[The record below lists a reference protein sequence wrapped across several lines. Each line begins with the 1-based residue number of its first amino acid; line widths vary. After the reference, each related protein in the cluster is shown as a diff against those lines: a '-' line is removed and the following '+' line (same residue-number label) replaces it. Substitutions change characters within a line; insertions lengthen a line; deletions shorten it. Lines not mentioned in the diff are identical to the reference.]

1 MSRIENTGQI
11 KTGYSVK
18 SGTNP
23 EEKVENGSDFA
34 SMLTKYKKK
43 AAQDDETKKAETG
56 ETKNK
61 ETQPEETKN
70 RGNEKQ
76 VNGRQSGENEKTAE
90 IKAEIKVTD
99 IQDEKNSQDGEKEQE
114 QELAAAYASEAC
126 YRTFVQITAE
136 NSKTPAVYNNEINGI
151 QDLAVQTTVETGME
165 DQTAA
170 VSTIQQTESPHT
182 ESPHTETAVH
192 ADDLKLRNRSDQ
204 TGEKEKSGEA
214 EEAGQSKQ
222 TAKMNREEE
231 IPDQKEHIS
240 GKEMTALASP
250 GYTGT
255 VESSAGTAAKPAA
268 VDTGPADRLPTAQD
282 TLTEDLG
289 NYLDTKISEKKGKL
303 ELSLE
308 PERLGKLTI
317 RLEYEKGKTEVTI
330 FSTSAKTL
338 EILSKE
344 AGHLA
349 QILEEKTGHPVIP
362 ISAKEE
368 KGITELEEQIKDM
381 FFGGEISFND
391 EVYITNARHKA
402 ALEEA
407 DRSLDLVRNSIEMG
421 MPEDFF
427 SIDLMNAYEN
437 LGKILGES
445 VGEDLVNEIFSKF
458 CMGK

>member
-1 MSRIENTGQI
+1 MNRIENTGQI

-18 SGTNP
+18 SGTNS
-23 EEKVENGSDFA
+23 EEKVGNGSDFA

-70 RGNEKQ
+70 RENEKQ
-76 VNGRQSGENEKTAE
+76 VNGRQSGENEKTDE

-114 QELAAAYASEAC
+114 QELAAAYASETC

-151 QDLAVQTTVETGME
+151 QDLAVQTTSETGME

-170 VSTIQQTESPHT
+170 VSTIQQTESPHS
-182 ESPHTETAVH
+182 EIAVH
-192 ADDLKLRNRSDQ
+192 ADGLKLQNRLEQ
-204 TGEKEKSGEA
+204 TGETEDTGRT
-214 EEAGQSKQ
+214 EETGQSKQ

-240 GKEMTALASP
+240 GKEMTALASSS
-250 GYTGT
+250 YTGT

-349 QILEEKTGHPVIP
+349 QILEEKTGTPTVIYTP
-362 ISAKEE
+362 EQTENRQNMDQDTGHGRNGRQDQKEQRQ
-368 KGITELEEQIKDM
+368 KQDD
-381 FFGGEISFND
+381 SF
-391 EVYITNARHKA
+391 AQQLR
-402 ALEEA
+402 
-407 DRSLDLVRNSIEMG
+407 
-421 MPEDFF
+421 
-427 SIDLMNAYEN
+427 
-437 LGKILGES
+437 LGLA
-445 VGEDLVNEIFSKF
+445 
-458 CMGK
+458 

>member
-11 KTGYSVK
+11 KPGYSVK
-18 SGTNP
+18 AATNS
-23 EEKVENGSDFA
+23 EEKVGNGSDFA
-34 SMLTKYKKK
+34 SMLTKYQKK

-231 IPDQKEHIS
+231 MPGRKEHIS
-240 GKEMTALASP
+240 GKEMTALASS
-250 GYTGT
+250 GYRGT

-349 QILEEKTGHPVIP
+349 QILEEKTGTPTVIYTP
-362 ISAKEE
+362 EQTENRQNMDQDPGHGRNGRQDQKEQRQ
-368 KGITELEEQIKDM
+368 KQDD
-381 FFGGEISFND
+381 SF
-391 EVYITNARHKA
+391 AQQLR
-402 ALEEA
+402 
-407 DRSLDLVRNSIEMG
+407 
-421 MPEDFF
+421 
-427 SIDLMNAYEN
+427 
-437 LGKILGES
+437 LGLA
-445 VGEDLVNEIFSKF
+445 
-458 CMGK
+458 

>member
-1 MSRIENTGQI
+1 MNRIENTGQI

-43 AAQDDETKKAETG
+43 AAQDDETKRAETG

-61 ETQPEETKN
+61 ETQPEETK
-70 RGNEKQ
+70 
-76 VNGRQSGENEKTAE
+76 SGENGKQVSGSQSGKNKKTAE

-99 IQDEKNSQDGEKEQE
+99 IQDGKNSQDGEIEQD
-114 QELAAAYASEAC
+114 QELAAAYASETC
-126 YRTFVQITAE
+126 YRSFVQITTE
-136 NSKTPAVYNNEINGI
+136 NNKMPAVYNNEI
-151 QDLAVQTTVETGME
+151 QDLAVQITAEAGME
-165 DQTAA
+165 DQSAA
-170 VSTIQQTESPHT
+170 VSTIQKNEA
-182 ESPHTETAVH
+182 PHTETIAH
-192 ADDLKLRNRSDQ
+192 ADDLKLQNRLAQ
-204 TGEKEKSGEA
+204 TEA
-214 EEAGQSKQ
+214 AGRTGEAGQSKR

-240 GKEMTALASP
+240 GKEMTALASSS
-250 GYTGT
+250 YTGT

-268 VDTGPADRLPTAQD
+268 VDAGPADRLATAQD

-349 QILEEKTGHPVIP
+349 QILEEKTGTPTVIYTP
-362 ISAKEE
+362 EQTENRQNMDQDTGHGRNGRQDQKEQRQ
-368 KGITELEEQIKDM
+368 KQDD
-381 FFGGEISFND
+381 SF
-391 EVYITNARHKA
+391 AQQLR
-402 ALEEA
+402 
-407 DRSLDLVRNSIEMG
+407 
-421 MPEDFF
+421 
-427 SIDLMNAYEN
+427 
-437 LGKILGES
+437 LGLA
-445 VGEDLVNEIFSKF
+445 
-458 CMGK
+458 

>member
-11 KTGYSVK
+11 KPGYSVK
-18 SGTNP
+18 AATNP
-23 EEKVENGSDFA
+23 EEKVGNGSDFA
-34 SMLTKYKKK
+34 SMLTKYQKK

-114 QELAAAYASEAC
+114 QELAAAYASETC

-182 ESPHTETAVH
+182 ETAVH
-192 ADDLKLRNRSDQ
+192 ADDLKLRNRLAQ

-231 IPDQKEHIS
+231 TPGRKEHIS
-240 GKEMTALASP
+240 GKEMTALASS
-250 GYTGT
+250 GYRGT
-255 VESSAGTAAKPAA
+255 VESSTGTAEKPAA
-268 VDTGPADRLPTAQD
+268 ADIGPADRLATAQD

-349 QILEEKTGHPVIP
+349 QILEEKTGTPTVIYTP
-362 ISAKEE
+362 EQTENRQNMDQDPGHGRNGRQDQKEQRQ
-368 KGITELEEQIKDM
+368 KQDD
-381 FFGGEISFND
+381 SF
-391 EVYITNARHKA
+391 VQQLR
-402 ALEEA
+402 
-407 DRSLDLVRNSIEMG
+407 
-421 MPEDFF
+421 
-427 SIDLMNAYEN
+427 
-437 LGKILGES
+437 LGLA
-445 VGEDLVNEIFSKF
+445 
-458 CMGK
+458 

>member
-1 MSRIENTGQI
+1 MNRIENAGQV

-18 SGTNP
+18 SGTNS
-23 EEKVENGSDFA
+23 EEKVGNGSDFA

-76 VNGRQSGENEKTAE
+76 VNGRQSGENEKTDE

-114 QELAAAYASEAC
+114 QELAAAYASETC

-136 NSKTPAVYNNEINGI
+136 NSKMPAAYNNEINGI
-151 QDLAVQTTVETGME
+151 QDLAVQTTSETGME

-170 VSTIQQTESPHT
+170 VSTIQQTESPHS
-182 ESPHTETAVH
+182 EIAVR
-192 ADDLKLRNRSDQ
+192 ADGLKLQNRLEQ
-204 TGEKEKSGEA
+204 TGETEDTGRT
-214 EEAGQSKQ
+214 EETGQSKQ

-240 GKEMTALASP
+240 GKEMTALASSS
-250 GYTGT
+250 YTGT

-268 VDTGPADRLPTAQD
+268 VDTGPADRLATAQD

-349 QILEEKTGHPVIP
+349 QILEEKTGTPTVIYTP
-362 ISAKEE
+362 EQTENRQNMDQDTGHGRNGRQDQKEQRQ
-368 KGITELEEQIKDM
+368 KQDD
-381 FFGGEISFND
+381 SF
-391 EVYITNARHKA
+391 AQQLR
-402 ALEEA
+402 
-407 DRSLDLVRNSIEMG
+407 
-421 MPEDFF
+421 
-427 SIDLMNAYEN
+427 
-437 LGKILGES
+437 LGLT
-445 VGEDLVNEIFSKF
+445 
-458 CMGK
+458 

>member
-70 RGNEKQ
+70 RENEKQ
-76 VNGRQSGENEKTAE
+76 VNGRQSGENEKTDE

-151 QDLAVQTTVETGME
+151 QDLAVQTTSETGME

-170 VSTIQQTESPHT
+170 VSTIQQT

-349 QILEEKTGHPVIP
+349 QILEEKTGTPTVIYTP
-362 ISAKEE
+362 EQTENRQNMDQDPGHGRNGRQDQKEQRQ
-368 KGITELEEQIKDM
+368 KQDD
-381 FFGGEISFND
+381 SF
-391 EVYITNARHKA
+391 AQQLR
-402 ALEEA
+402 
-407 DRSLDLVRNSIEMG
+407 
-421 MPEDFF
+421 
-427 SIDLMNAYEN
+427 
-437 LGKILGES
+437 LGLA
-445 VGEDLVNEIFSKF
+445 
-458 CMGK
+458 

>member
-99 IQDEKNSQDGEKEQE
+99 IQDGKNSQDGEKEQE

-151 QDLAVQTTVETGME
+151 QDLAVQTTSEAGME
-165 DQTAA
+165 DQSAA
-170 VSTIQQTESPHT
+170 VSTIQQTEA
-182 ESPHTETAVH
+182 PHTETAVH
-192 ADDLKLRNRSDQ
+192 ADGLKLQNRLEQ
-204 TGEKEKSGEA
+204 TGETEDTGRTG
-214 EEAGQSKQ
+214 EAGQSKQ

-231 IPDQKEHIS
+231 MPDQKEHIS

-255 VESSAGTAAKPAA
+255 VESSAGTAAKPVA
-268 VDTGPADRLPTAQD
+268 VDTGPADRLTTAQD

-349 QILEEKTGHPVIP
+349 QILEEKTGTPTVIYTP
-362 ISAKEE
+362 EQTENRQNMDQDPGHGRNGRQDQKEQRQ
-368 KGITELEEQIKDM
+368 KQDD
-381 FFGGEISFND
+381 SF
-391 EVYITNARHKA
+391 AQQLR
-402 ALEEA
+402 
-407 DRSLDLVRNSIEMG
+407 
-421 MPEDFF
+421 
-427 SIDLMNAYEN
+427 
-437 LGKILGES
+437 LGLA
-445 VGEDLVNEIFSKF
+445 
-458 CMGK
+458 

>member
-99 IQDEKNSQDGEKEQE
+99 IQDGKNSQDGEKE

-250 GYTGT
+250 GYRGT

-349 QILEEKTGHPVIP
+349 QILEEKTGTPTVIYTP
-362 ISAKEE
+362 EQTENRQNMDQDTGHGRNGRQDQKEQRQ
-368 KGITELEEQIKDM
+368 KQDD
-381 FFGGEISFND
+381 SF
-391 EVYITNARHKA
+391 AQQLR
-402 ALEEA
+402 
-407 DRSLDLVRNSIEMG
+407 
-421 MPEDFF
+421 
-427 SIDLMNAYEN
+427 
-437 LGKILGES
+437 LGLA
-445 VGEDLVNEIFSKF
+445 
-458 CMGK
+458 

>member
-192 ADDLKLRNRSDQ
+192 ADDLKLRNRLDQ

-231 IPDQKEHIS
+231 TPGRKEHIS
-240 GKEMTALASP
+240 GKEMTALASS
-250 GYTGT
+250 GYRGT
-255 VESSAGTAAKPAA
+255 VESSTGTAEKPAA
-268 VDTGPADRLPTAQD
+268 ADTGPADRLATAQD

-349 QILEEKTGHPVIP
+349 QILEEKTGTPTVIYTP
-362 ISAKEE
+362 EQTENRQNMDQDPGHGRNGRQDQKEQRQ
-368 KGITELEEQIKDM
+368 KQDD
-381 FFGGEISFND
+381 SF
-391 EVYITNARHKA
+391 AQQLR
-402 ALEEA
+402 
-407 DRSLDLVRNSIEMG
+407 
-421 MPEDFF
+421 
-427 SIDLMNAYEN
+427 
-437 LGKILGES
+437 LGLA
-445 VGEDLVNEIFSKF
+445 
-458 CMGK
+458 

>member
-18 SGTNP
+18 SGTNS

-34 SMLTKYKKK
+34 SMLTKYQKK

-76 VNGRQSGENEKTAE
+76 VNGRQSGENVKTDE

-99 IQDEKNSQDGEKEQE
+99 IQDGKNSQDGEKEQE
-114 QELAAAYASEAC
+114 QELAAAYVSEAC

-349 QILEEKTGHPVIP
+349 QILEEKTGTPTVIYTP
-362 ISAKEE
+362 EQTENRQNMDQDPGHGRNGRQDQKEQRQ
-368 KGITELEEQIKDM
+368 KQDD
-381 FFGGEISFND
+381 SF
-391 EVYITNARHKA
+391 AQQLR
-402 ALEEA
+402 
-407 DRSLDLVRNSIEMG
+407 
-421 MPEDFF
+421 
-427 SIDLMNAYEN
+427 
-437 LGKILGES
+437 LGLA
-445 VGEDLVNEIFSKF
+445 
-458 CMGK
+458 

>member
-61 ETQPEETKN
+61 ETQPEEIKN

-99 IQDEKNSQDGEKEQE
+99 IQDGKNSQDGEKEQE
-114 QELAAAYASEAC
+114 QELAAAYASETC

-151 QDLAVQTTVETGME
+151 QDLAVQTTSETGME

-255 VESSAGTAAKPAA
+255 VESSAGTAAKPVA

-349 QILEEKTGHPVIP
+349 QILEEKTGTPTVIYTP
-362 ISAKEE
+362 EQTENRQNMDQDTGHGRNGRQDQKEQRQ
-368 KGITELEEQIKDM
+368 KQDD
-381 FFGGEISFND
+381 SF
-391 EVYITNARHKA
+391 AQQLR
-402 ALEEA
+402 
-407 DRSLDLVRNSIEMG
+407 
-421 MPEDFF
+421 
-427 SIDLMNAYEN
+427 
-437 LGKILGES
+437 LGLA
-445 VGEDLVNEIFSKF
+445 
-458 CMGK
+458 

>member
-18 SGTNP
+18 SGTNS

-34 SMLTKYKKK
+34 SMLTKYQKK
-43 AAQDDETKKAETG
+43 AAQNDETKKAETG

-76 VNGRQSGENEKTAE
+76 VNGRQSGENVKTDE

-99 IQDEKNSQDGEKEQE
+99 IQDGKNSQDGEKEQE
-114 QELAAAYASEAC
+114 QELAAAYASETC

-136 NSKTPAVYNNEINGI
+136 NSKMPAAYNNEINGI
-151 QDLAVQTTVETGME
+151 QDLAVQTTSETGME

-182 ESPHTETAVH
+182 ETAVH
-192 ADDLKLRNRSDQ
+192 ADGLKLQNRLEQ
-204 TGEKEKSGEA
+204 TGETEDTGRT

-231 IPDQKEHIS
+231 MPDRKEHIS
-240 GKEMTALASP
+240 GKEMTALASS
-250 GYTGT
+250 GYRGT

-268 VDTGPADRLPTAQD
+268 VDTGPADRLATAQD

-349 QILEEKTGHPVIP
+349 QILEEKTGTPTVIYTP
-362 ISAKEE
+362 EQTENRQNMDQDPGHGRNGRQDQKEQRQ
-368 KGITELEEQIKDM
+368 KQDD
-381 FFGGEISFND
+381 SF
-391 EVYITNARHKA
+391 AQQLR
-402 ALEEA
+402 
-407 DRSLDLVRNSIEMG
+407 
-421 MPEDFF
+421 
-427 SIDLMNAYEN
+427 
-437 LGKILGES
+437 LGLT
-445 VGEDLVNEIFSKF
+445 
-458 CMGK
+458 

>member
-23 EEKVENGSDFA
+23 EEKVENGADFA

-151 QDLAVQTTVETGME
+151 QDLAVQTTSETGME

-170 VSTIQQTESPHT
+170 VTTIQQT

-255 VESSAGTAAKPAA
+255 VESSAGTAAKPVA

-349 QILEEKTGHPVIP
+349 QILEEKTGTPTVIYTP
-362 ISAKEE
+362 EQTENRQNMDQDTGHGRNGRQDQKEQRQ
-368 KGITELEEQIKDM
+368 KQDD
-381 FFGGEISFND
+381 SF
-391 EVYITNARHKA
+391 AQQLR
-402 ALEEA
+402 
-407 DRSLDLVRNSIEMG
+407 
-421 MPEDFF
+421 
-427 SIDLMNAYEN
+427 
-437 LGKILGES
+437 LGLA
-445 VGEDLVNEIFSKF
+445 
-458 CMGK
+458 

>member
-99 IQDEKNSQDGEKEQE
+99 IRDGKNSQDGEIEQD
-114 QELAAAYASEAC
+114 QELAAAYASETC
-126 YRTFVQITAE
+126 YRSFVQITTE
-136 NSKTPAVYNNEINGI
+136 NNKMPAVYNNEI
-151 QDLAVQTTVETGME
+151 QDLAVQITAEAGME
-165 DQTAA
+165 DQLAA

-182 ESPHTETAVH
+182 ETAAH
-192 ADDLKLRNRSDQ
+192 ADDLKLQNRLAQ
-204 TGEKEKSGEA
+204 TEA
-214 EEAGQSKQ
+214 AGRTGEAGQSKR

-231 IPDQKEHIS
+231 ISDQKEHIS
-240 GKEMTALASP
+240 GKEMTALASSS
-250 GYTGT
+250 YTGT
-255 VESSAGTAAKPAA
+255 VESSAGTAAKPTA
-268 VDTGPADRLPTAQD
+268 VDAGPADRLATAQD

-349 QILEEKTGHPVIP
+349 QILEEKTGTPTVIYTP
-362 ISAKEE
+362 EQTENRQNMDQDPGHSRNGRQDQKEQRQ
-368 KGITELEEQIKDM
+368 KQDD
-381 FFGGEISFND
+381 SF
-391 EVYITNARHKA
+391 AQQLR
-402 ALEEA
+402 
-407 DRSLDLVRNSIEMG
+407 
-421 MPEDFF
+421 
-427 SIDLMNAYEN
+427 
-437 LGKILGES
+437 LGLA
-445 VGEDLVNEIFSKF
+445 
-458 CMGK
+458 

>member
-18 SGTNP
+18 SGTNS

-34 SMLTKYKKK
+34 SMLTKYQKK
-43 AAQDDETKKAETG
+43 AAQNDETKKAETG

-76 VNGRQSGENEKTAE
+76 VNGRQSGENVKTDE

-99 IQDEKNSQDGEKEQE
+99 IQDGKNSQDGEKEQE
-114 QELAAAYASEAC
+114 QELAVAYASETC

-165 DQTAA
+165 DKSAA
-170 VSTIQQTESPHT
+170 VSTIQQT

-268 VDTGPADRLPTAQD
+268 VDTGPADRLATAQD

-317 RLEYEKGKTEVTI
+317 RLEHEKGKTEVTI

-349 QILEEKTGHPVIP
+349 QILEEKTGTPTVIYTP
-362 ISAKEE
+362 EQTENRQNMDQDTGHGRNGRQDQKEQRQ
-368 KGITELEEQIKDM
+368 KQDD
-381 FFGGEISFND
+381 SF
-391 EVYITNARHKA
+391 AQQLR
-402 ALEEA
+402 
-407 DRSLDLVRNSIEMG
+407 
-421 MPEDFF
+421 
-427 SIDLMNAYEN
+427 
-437 LGKILGES
+437 LGLT
-445 VGEDLVNEIFSKF
+445 
-458 CMGK
+458 

>member
-76 VNGRQSGENEKTAE
+76 VNGRQSGENVKTDE

-182 ESPHTETAVH
+182 ETAVH

-255 VESSAGTAAKPAA
+255 VESSAGTAAKLAA

-349 QILEEKTGHPVIP
+349 QILEEKTGTPTVIYTP
-362 ISAKEE
+362 EQTENRQNMDQDPGHGRNGRQDQKEQRQ
-368 KGITELEEQIKDM
+368 KQDD
-381 FFGGEISFND
+381 SF
-391 EVYITNARHKA
+391 AQQLR
-402 ALEEA
+402 
-407 DRSLDLVRNSIEMG
+407 
-421 MPEDFF
+421 
-427 SIDLMNAYEN
+427 
-437 LGKILGES
+437 LGLA
-445 VGEDLVNEIFSKF
+445 
-458 CMGK
+458 

>member
-34 SMLTKYKKK
+34 SMLTKYQKK

-99 IQDEKNSQDGEKEQE
+99 IQNEKNSQDGEKEQE

-170 VSTIQQTESPHT
+170 VSTIQQT

-349 QILEEKTGHPVIP
+349 QILEEKTGTPTVIYTP
-362 ISAKEE
+362 EQTENRQNMDQDPGHGRNGRQDQKEQRQ
-368 KGITELEEQIKDM
+368 KQDD
-381 FFGGEISFND
+381 SF
-391 EVYITNARHKA
+391 AQQLR
-402 ALEEA
+402 
-407 DRSLDLVRNSIEMG
+407 
-421 MPEDFF
+421 
-427 SIDLMNAYEN
+427 
-437 LGKILGES
+437 LGLT
-445 VGEDLVNEIFSKF
+445 
-458 CMGK
+458 

>member
-114 QELAAAYASEAC
+114 LVAAYASETC

-151 QDLAVQTTVETGME
+151 QDLAVQTTSETGME

-170 VSTIQQTESPHT
+170 VTTIQQT

-240 GKEMTALASP
+240 GKEMTALASS
-250 GYTGT
+250 GYRGT
-255 VESSAGTAAKPAA
+255 VESSTGTAEKPAA
-268 VDTGPADRLPTAQD
+268 VDAGPADRLATAQD

-349 QILEEKTGHPVIP
+349 QILEEKTGNPTVIYTP
-362 ISAKEE
+362 DQ
-368 KGITELEEQIKDM
+368 TENRQNMDQDTGQGRNDRQEHREQRQKQDD
-381 FFGGEISFND
+381 SF
-391 EVYITNARHKA
+391 AQQLR
-402 ALEEA
+402 
-407 DRSLDLVRNSIEMG
+407 
-421 MPEDFF
+421 
-427 SIDLMNAYEN
+427 
-437 LGKILGES
+437 LGLA
-445 VGEDLVNEIFSKF
+445 
-458 CMGK
+458 

>member
-1 MSRIENTGQI
+1 MNRIENAGQV

-18 SGTNP
+18 SGTNS
-23 EEKVENGSDFA
+23 EEKVGNGSDFA

-76 VNGRQSGENEKTAE
+76 VNGRQSEENEKTDE

-114 QELAAAYASEAC
+114 QELAAAYASETC

-136 NSKTPAVYNNEINGI
+136 NSKTPAAYNNEINGI
-151 QDLAVQTTVETGME
+151 QDLAVQTTSETGME

-170 VSTIQQTESPHT
+170 VSTIQQTESPHS
-182 ESPHTETAVH
+182 EIAVR
-192 ADDLKLRNRSDQ
+192 ADGLKLQNRLEQ
-204 TGEKEKSGEA
+204 TGETEDTGRT
-214 EEAGQSKQ
+214 EETGQSKQ

-240 GKEMTALASP
+240 GKEMTALASSS
-250 GYTGT
+250 YTGT

-268 VDTGPADRLPTAQD
+268 VDTGPADRLATAQD

-349 QILEEKTGHPVIP
+349 QILEEKTGTPTVIYTP
-362 ISAKEE
+362 EQTENRQNMDQDTGHGRNGRQDQKEQRQ
-368 KGITELEEQIKDM
+368 KQDD
-381 FFGGEISFND
+381 SF
-391 EVYITNARHKA
+391 AQQLR
-402 ALEEA
+402 
-407 DRSLDLVRNSIEMG
+407 
-421 MPEDFF
+421 
-427 SIDLMNAYEN
+427 
-437 LGKILGES
+437 LGLT
-445 VGEDLVNEIFSKF
+445 
-458 CMGK
+458 

>member
-1 MSRIENTGQI
+1 MNRIENAGQV

-18 SGTNP
+18 SGTNS
-23 EEKVENGSDFA
+23 EEKVGNGSDFA

-70 RGNEKQ
+70 RENEKQ
-76 VNGRQSGENEKTAE
+76 VNGRQSGENEKTDE

-114 QELAAAYASEAC
+114 LAAAYASETC

-151 QDLAVQTTVETGME
+151 QDLAVQTTSEAGME
-165 DQTAA
+165 DQSAA
-170 VSTIQQTESPHT
+170 VSTIQKTEA
-182 ESPHTETAVH
+182 PHTETAVH
-192 ADDLKLRNRSDQ
+192 ADGLKLQNRLEQ
-204 TGEKEKSGEA
+204 TGETEDTGRTG
-214 EEAGQSKQ
+214 EAGQSKQ

-231 IPDQKEHIS
+231 MPDRKEHIS

-268 VDTGPADRLPTAQD
+268 VDTGPADRLTTAQD

-349 QILEEKTGHPVIP
+349 QILEEKTGTPTVIYTP
-362 ISAKEE
+362 EQTENRQNMDQDTGHGRNGRQGPKEQRQ
-368 KGITELEEQIKDM
+368 KQDD
-381 FFGGEISFND
+381 SF
-391 EVYITNARHKA
+391 AQQLR
-402 ALEEA
+402 
-407 DRSLDLVRNSIEMG
+407 
-421 MPEDFF
+421 
-427 SIDLMNAYEN
+427 
-437 LGKILGES
+437 LGLA
-445 VGEDLVNEIFSKF
+445 
-458 CMGK
+458 

>member
-76 VNGRQSGENEKTAE
+76 VNGRQSGENEKT
-90 IKAEIKVTD
+90 AEIKVTD

-349 QILEEKTGHPVIP
+349 QILEEKTGTPTVIYTP
-362 ISAKEE
+362 EQTENRQNMDQDPGHGRNGRQDQKEQRQ
-368 KGITELEEQIKDM
+368 KQDD
-381 FFGGEISFND
+381 SF
-391 EVYITNARHKA
+391 AQQLR
-402 ALEEA
+402 
-407 DRSLDLVRNSIEMG
+407 
-421 MPEDFF
+421 
-427 SIDLMNAYEN
+427 
-437 LGKILGES
+437 LGLA
-445 VGEDLVNEIFSKF
+445 
-458 CMGK
+458 

>member
-23 EEKVENGSDFA
+23 EEKVENGADFA

-255 VESSAGTAAKPAA
+255 VESSAGTAAKPVA

-349 QILEEKTGHPVIP
+349 QILEEKTGTPTVIYTP
-362 ISAKEE
+362 EQTENRQNMDQDTGHGRNGRQDQKEQRQ
-368 KGITELEEQIKDM
+368 KQDD
-381 FFGGEISFND
+381 SF
-391 EVYITNARHKA
+391 AQQLR
-402 ALEEA
+402 
-407 DRSLDLVRNSIEMG
+407 
-421 MPEDFF
+421 
-427 SIDLMNAYEN
+427 
-437 LGKILGES
+437 LGLT
-445 VGEDLVNEIFSKF
+445 
-458 CMGK
+458 

>member
-11 KTGYSVK
+11 KPGYSVK
-18 SGTNP
+18 AATNS
-23 EEKVENGSDFA
+23 EEKVGNGSDFA

-76 VNGRQSGENEKTAE
+76 VNDRQSEENEKTAE

-99 IQDEKNSQDGEKEQE
+99 IQDEKNSQDGEKG
-114 QELAAAYASEAC
+114 QELAAAYASETC

-151 QDLAVQTTVETGME
+151 QDLAVQTTSETGME

-170 VSTIQQTESPHT
+170 VTTIQQT

-192 ADDLKLRNRSDQ
+192 ADGLKLQNRLEQ
-204 TGEKEKSGEA
+204 TGETEDTGRT

-231 IPDQKEHIS
+231 MPDRKEHIS
-240 GKEMTALASP
+240 GKEMTALASS
-250 GYTGT
+250 GYRGT
-255 VESSAGTAAKPAA
+255 VESSAGTAEKPAA
-268 VDTGPADRLPTAQD
+268 ADTGPADRLATAQD

-349 QILEEKTGHPVIP
+349 QILEEKTGNPTVIYTP
-362 ISAKEE
+362 DQ
-368 KGITELEEQIKDM
+368 TENRQNMDQDTGQGRNDRQEHREQRQKQDD
-381 FFGGEISFND
+381 SF
-391 EVYITNARHKA
+391 AQQLR
-402 ALEEA
+402 
-407 DRSLDLVRNSIEMG
+407 
-421 MPEDFF
+421 
-427 SIDLMNAYEN
+427 
-437 LGKILGES
+437 LGLA
-445 VGEDLVNEIFSKF
+445 
-458 CMGK
+458 

>member
-1 MSRIENTGQI
+1 MNRIENTGQI

-43 AAQDDETKKAETG
+43 AAQDDETKRAETG
-56 ETKNK
+56 ETKKK
-61 ETQPEETKN
+61 ETQPEETKSGEN
-70 RGNEKQ
+70 GKQ
-76 VNGRQSGENEKTAE
+76 VNGSQSGKNKKTAE

-99 IQDEKNSQDGEKEQE
+99 IQDGKNSQDGEIEQD
-114 QELAAAYASEAC
+114 QELAAAYASETC
-126 YRTFVQITAE
+126 YRSFVQITAE
-136 NSKTPAVYNNEINGI
+136 NNKMPAVYNNEI
-151 QDLAVQTTVETGME
+151 QDLAVQTTAESGME
-165 DQTAA
+165 DQLAA
-170 VSTIQQTESPHT
+170 VSTIQKTEA
-182 ESPHTETAVH
+182 PHTETVAH
-192 ADDLKLRNRSDQ
+192 ADDLKLQNRLAQ
-204 TGEKEKSGEA
+204 TEA
-214 EEAGQSKQ
+214 AGRTGEAGQSKR

-240 GKEMTALASP
+240 GKEMTALASSS
-250 GYTGT
+250 YTGT
-255 VESSAGTAAKPAA
+255 VESSAGTAAKPTA
-268 VDTGPADRLPTAQD
+268 VDAGSADRLATAQD

-349 QILEEKTGHPVIP
+349 QILEEKTGTPTVIYTP
-362 ISAKEE
+362 EQTENRQNMDQDPGHSRNGRQDQKEQRQ
-368 KGITELEEQIKDM
+368 KQDD
-381 FFGGEISFND
+381 SF
-391 EVYITNARHKA
+391 AQQLR
-402 ALEEA
+402 
-407 DRSLDLVRNSIEMG
+407 
-421 MPEDFF
+421 
-427 SIDLMNAYEN
+427 
-437 LGKILGES
+437 LGLA
-445 VGEDLVNEIFSKF
+445 
-458 CMGK
+458 

>member
-18 SGTNP
+18 SGTNT

-34 SMLTKYKKK
+34 SMLTKYQKK
-43 AAQDDETKKAETG
+43 AAQNDETKKAETG

-76 VNGRQSGENEKTAE
+76 VNGRQSGENVKTDE

-99 IQDEKNSQDGEKEQE
+99 IQDGKNSQDGEKEQE

-349 QILEEKTGHPVIP
+349 QILEEKTGTPTVIYTP
-362 ISAKEE
+362 EQTENRQNMDQDPGHGRNGRQDQKEQRQ
-368 KGITELEEQIKDM
+368 KQDD
-381 FFGGEISFND
+381 SF
-391 EVYITNARHKA
+391 AQQLR
-402 ALEEA
+402 
-407 DRSLDLVRNSIEMG
+407 
-421 MPEDFF
+421 
-427 SIDLMNAYEN
+427 
-437 LGKILGES
+437 LGLA
-445 VGEDLVNEIFSKF
+445 
-458 CMGK
+458 

>member
-1 MSRIENTGQI
+1 MNRIENAGQV

-18 SGTNP
+18 SGTNS
-23 EEKVENGSDFA
+23 EEKVGNGSDFA

-70 RGNEKQ
+70 RENEKQ
-76 VNGRQSGENEKTAE
+76 VNGRQSGENEKTDE

-114 QELAAAYASEAC
+114 QELAAAYASETC

-151 QDLAVQTTVETGME
+151 QDLAVQTTSETGME

-170 VSTIQQTESPHT
+170 VSTIQQTESPHS
-182 ESPHTETAVH
+182 EIAVH
-192 ADDLKLRNRSDQ
+192 ADGLKLQNRLEQ
-204 TGEKEKSGEA
+204 TGETEDTGRT
-214 EEAGQSKQ
+214 EETGQSKQ

-240 GKEMTALASP
+240 GKEMTALASSS
-250 GYTGT
+250 YTGT

-268 VDTGPADRLPTAQD
+268 VDTGPADRLATAQD

-289 NYLDTKISEKKGKL
+289 NYLDIKISEKKGKL

-349 QILEEKTGHPVIP
+349 QILEEKTGTPTVIYTP
-362 ISAKEE
+362 EQTENRQNMDQDPGHGRNGRQDQKEQRQ
-368 KGITELEEQIKDM
+368 KQDD
-381 FFGGEISFND
+381 SF
-391 EVYITNARHKA
+391 AQQLR
-402 ALEEA
+402 
-407 DRSLDLVRNSIEMG
+407 
-421 MPEDFF
+421 
-427 SIDLMNAYEN
+427 
-437 LGKILGES
+437 LGLA
-445 VGEDLVNEIFSKF
+445 
-458 CMGK
+458 

>member
-1 MSRIENTGQI
+1 MSRIENTSQI

-151 QDLAVQTTVETGME
+151 QDLAVQTTSETGME

-170 VSTIQQTESPHT
+170 VSTIQQT

-282 TLTEDLG
+282 TLTEGLG

-349 QILEEKTGHPVIP
+349 QILEEKTGTPTVIYTP
-362 ISAKEE
+362 EQTENRQNMDQDTGHGRNGRQDQKEQRQ
-368 KGITELEEQIKDM
+368 KQDD
-381 FFGGEISFND
+381 SF
-391 EVYITNARHKA
+391 AQQLR
-402 ALEEA
+402 
-407 DRSLDLVRNSIEMG
+407 
-421 MPEDFF
+421 
-427 SIDLMNAYEN
+427 
-437 LGKILGES
+437 LGLT
-445 VGEDLVNEIFSKF
+445 
-458 CMGK
+458 

>member
-76 VNGRQSGENEKTAE
+76 VNGRQSGENEKTDE

-151 QDLAVQTTVETGME
+151 QDLAVQTTSETGME

-349 QILEEKTGHPVIP
+349 QILEEKTGNPTVIYTP
-362 ISAKEE
+362 DQTENRQNMDQDPGHGRNGRQDQKEQRQ
-368 KGITELEEQIKDM
+368 KQDD
-381 FFGGEISFND
+381 SF
-391 EVYITNARHKA
+391 AQQLR
-402 ALEEA
+402 
-407 DRSLDLVRNSIEMG
+407 
-421 MPEDFF
+421 
-427 SIDLMNAYEN
+427 
-437 LGKILGES
+437 LGLT
-445 VGEDLVNEIFSKF
+445 
-458 CMGK
+458 

>member
-1 MSRIENTGQI
+1 MSRIENTGQV

-18 SGTNP
+18 SGTNS
-23 EEKVENGSDFA
+23 EEKVGNGSDFA

-70 RGNEKQ
+70 RENEKQ
-76 VNGRQSGENEKTAE
+76 VNGRQSGENEKTDE

-114 QELAAAYASEAC
+114 QELAAAYASETC

-151 QDLAVQTTVETGME
+151 QDLAVQTTSETGME

-170 VSTIQQTESPHT
+170 VSTIQQTESPHS
-182 ESPHTETAVH
+182 EIAVH
-192 ADDLKLRNRSDQ
+192 ADGLKLQNRLEQ
-204 TGEKEKSGEA
+204 TGETEDTGRT
-214 EEAGQSKQ
+214 EETGQSKQ

-240 GKEMTALASP
+240 GKEMTALASSS
-250 GYTGT
+250 YTGT

-268 VDTGPADRLPTAQD
+268 VDTGPADRLATAQD

-349 QILEEKTGHPVIP
+349 QILEEKTGTPTVIYTP
-362 ISAKEE
+362 EQTENRQNMDQDTGHGRNGRQDQKEQRQ
-368 KGITELEEQIKDM
+368 KQDD
-381 FFGGEISFND
+381 SF
-391 EVYITNARHKA
+391 AQQLR
-402 ALEEA
+402 
-407 DRSLDLVRNSIEMG
+407 
-421 MPEDFF
+421 
-427 SIDLMNAYEN
+427 
-437 LGKILGES
+437 LGLA
-445 VGEDLVNEIFSKF
+445 
-458 CMGK
+458 

>member
-11 KTGYSVK
+11 KPGYSVK
-18 SGTNP
+18 AATNS
-23 EEKVENGSDFA
+23 EEKVGNGSDFA
-34 SMLTKYKKK
+34 SMLTKYQKK

-114 QELAAAYASEAC
+114 QELAAAYASETC

-182 ESPHTETAVH
+182 ETAVH
-192 ADDLKLRNRSDQ
+192 ADDLKLRNRLDQ

-255 VESSAGTAAKPAA
+255 VESSAGTAEKPAA
-268 VDTGPADRLPTAQD
+268 ADIGPADRLATAQD

-349 QILEEKTGHPVIP
+349 QILEEKTGTPTVIYTP
-362 ISAKEE
+362 EQTENRQNMDQDPGHGRNGRQDQKEQRQ
-368 KGITELEEQIKDM
+368 KQDD
-381 FFGGEISFND
+381 SF
-391 EVYITNARHKA
+391 VQQLR
-402 ALEEA
+402 
-407 DRSLDLVRNSIEMG
+407 
-421 MPEDFF
+421 
-427 SIDLMNAYEN
+427 
-437 LGKILGES
+437 LGLA
-445 VGEDLVNEIFSKF
+445 
-458 CMGK
+458 

>member
-34 SMLTKYKKK
+34 SMLTKYQKK
-43 AAQDDETKKAETG
+43 AAQNDETKKAETG

-76 VNGRQSGENEKTAE
+76 VNGRQSGENVKTDE

-349 QILEEKTGHPVIP
+349 QILEEKTGTPTVIYTP
-362 ISAKEE
+362 EQTENRQNMDQDTGHGRNGRQDQKEQRQ
-368 KGITELEEQIKDM
+368 KQDD
-381 FFGGEISFND
+381 SF
-391 EVYITNARHKA
+391 AQQLR
-402 ALEEA
+402 
-407 DRSLDLVRNSIEMG
+407 
-421 MPEDFF
+421 
-427 SIDLMNAYEN
+427 
-437 LGKILGES
+437 LGLT
-445 VGEDLVNEIFSKF
+445 
-458 CMGK
+458 

>member
-23 EEKVENGSDFA
+23 EEKVENGADFA

-182 ESPHTETAVH
+182 DSPHTETAVH

-255 VESSAGTAAKPAA
+255 VESSAGTAAKPVA

-349 QILEEKTGHPVIP
+349 QILEEKTGTPTVIYTP
-362 ISAKEE
+362 EQTENRQNMDQDTGHGRNGRQDQKEQRQ
-368 KGITELEEQIKDM
+368 KQDD
-381 FFGGEISFND
+381 SF
-391 EVYITNARHKA
+391 AQQLR
-402 ALEEA
+402 
-407 DRSLDLVRNSIEMG
+407 
-421 MPEDFF
+421 
-427 SIDLMNAYEN
+427 
-437 LGKILGES
+437 LGLT
-445 VGEDLVNEIFSKF
+445 
-458 CMGK
+458 

>member
-11 KTGYSVK
+11 KPGYSVK
-18 SGTNP
+18 AATNS
-23 EEKVENGSDFA
+23 EEKVGNGSDFA

-151 QDLAVQTTVETGME
+151 QDLAVQTTSETGVE

-170 VSTIQQTESPHT
+170 VTTIQQT

-240 GKEMTALASP
+240 GKEMTALASSS
-250 GYTGT
+250 YTGT

-268 VDTGPADRLPTAQD
+268 VDTGPADRLATAQD

-349 QILEEKTGHPVIP
+349 QILEEKTGTPTVIYTP
-362 ISAKEE
+362 EQTENRQNMDQDPGHGRNGRQDQKEQRQ
-368 KGITELEEQIKDM
+368 KQDD
-381 FFGGEISFND
+381 SF
-391 EVYITNARHKA
+391 AQQLR
-402 ALEEA
+402 
-407 DRSLDLVRNSIEMG
+407 
-421 MPEDFF
+421 
-427 SIDLMNAYEN
+427 
-437 LGKILGES
+437 LGLA
-445 VGEDLVNEIFSKF
+445 
-458 CMGK
+458 

>member
-1 MSRIENTGQI
+1 MSRIENTSQI

-76 VNGRQSGENEKTAE
+76 VNGRQSGENVKTDE

-99 IQDEKNSQDGEKEQE
+99 MQDGKNSQDGEKEQE

-349 QILEEKTGHPVIP
+349 QILEEKTGTPTVIYTP
-362 ISAKEE
+362 EQTENRQNMDQDPGHGRNGRQDQKEQRQ
-368 KGITELEEQIKDM
+368 KQDD
-381 FFGGEISFND
+381 SF
-391 EVYITNARHKA
+391 AQQLR
-402 ALEEA
+402 
-407 DRSLDLVRNSIEMG
+407 
-421 MPEDFF
+421 
-427 SIDLMNAYEN
+427 
-437 LGKILGES
+437 LGLT
-445 VGEDLVNEIFSKF
+445 
-458 CMGK
+458 

>member
-11 KTGYSVK
+11 KPGYSVK
-18 SGTNP
+18 AATNP
-23 EEKVENGSDFA
+23 EEKVGNGSDFA
-34 SMLTKYKKK
+34 SMLTKYQKK

-114 QELAAAYASEAC
+114 QELAAAYASETC

-182 ESPHTETAVH
+182 ETAVH
-192 ADDLKLRNRSDQ
+192 ADDLKLRNRLAQ

-231 IPDQKEHIS
+231 TPGRKEHIS
-240 GKEMTALASP
+240 GKEMTALASS
-250 GYTGT
+250 GYRGT
-255 VESSAGTAAKPAA
+255 VESSTGTAEKPAA
-268 VDTGPADRLPTAQD
+268 ADTGPADRLATAQD

-317 RLEYEKGKTEVTI
+317 RLQYEKGKTEVTI

-349 QILEEKTGHPVIP
+349 QILEEKTGTPTVIYTP
-362 ISAKEE
+362 EQTENRQNMDQDPGHGRNGRQDPKEQRQ
-368 KGITELEEQIKDM
+368 KQDD
-381 FFGGEISFND
+381 SF
-391 EVYITNARHKA
+391 AQQLR
-402 ALEEA
+402 
-407 DRSLDLVRNSIEMG
+407 
-421 MPEDFF
+421 
-427 SIDLMNAYEN
+427 
-437 LGKILGES
+437 LGLA
-445 VGEDLVNEIFSKF
+445 
-458 CMGK
+458 

>member
-23 EEKVENGSDFA
+23 EEKVENGADFA

-70 RGNEKQ
+70 RENEKQ

-268 VDTGPADRLPTAQD
+268 VDTGPADRLATAQD

-349 QILEEKTGHPVIP
+349 QILEEKTGTPTVIYTP
-362 ISAKEE
+362 EQTENRQNMDQDPGHGRNGRQDQKEQRQ
-368 KGITELEEQIKDM
+368 KQDD
-381 FFGGEISFND
+381 SF
-391 EVYITNARHKA
+391 AQQLR
-402 ALEEA
+402 
-407 DRSLDLVRNSIEMG
+407 
-421 MPEDFF
+421 
-427 SIDLMNAYEN
+427 
-437 LGKILGES
+437 LGLA
-445 VGEDLVNEIFSKF
+445 
-458 CMGK
+458 